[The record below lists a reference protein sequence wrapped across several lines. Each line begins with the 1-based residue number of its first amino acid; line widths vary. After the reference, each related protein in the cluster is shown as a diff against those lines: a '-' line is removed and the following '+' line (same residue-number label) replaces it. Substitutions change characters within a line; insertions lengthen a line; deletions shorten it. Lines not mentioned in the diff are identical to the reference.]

1 MERRQPA
8 GVDAAGAVSSRSDD
22 AALGDAAAAAEA
34 PAVTGAGDLGERMVP
49 LHGVIARLRRDC
61 PWDRVQTHASL
72 APYALDEAAELAEA
86 LQAAQDALSGDAH
99 DRATAVEDMVEELG
113 DVLLQV
119 LMNAAIGEQEGT
131 FTLAEVLETVE
142 AKMLRRHP
150 QLLRPRDEAQRI
162 FLAGYV
168 AHLAMDEIWTQQ
180 IMWPLMEGV
189 EDAGERRRRAL
200 VITLLMTRCDERDYR
215 ALDASVPNYRAPG
228 HWLLAEASDEHT
240 GLLCGIAAR
249 PGPARPGPGW
259 C

>member
-1 MERRQPA
+1 MEPRQPA
-8 GVDAAGAVSSRSDD
+8 GVDAAAAVSTRRDE
-22 AALGDAAAAAEA
+22 AALGDVAATAESH
-34 PAVTGAGDLGERMVP
+34 AVTGAGDLGERMIS

-150 QLLRPRDEAQRI
+150 HV
-162 FLAGYV
+162 F
-168 AHLAMDEIWTQQ
+168 
-180 IMWPLMEGV
+180 
-189 EDAGERRRRAL
+189 
-200 VITLLMTRCDERDYR
+200 ERDPSDPEPSDAELSAQWEAIKAAERKAR
-215 ALDASVPNYRAPG
+215 AAR
-228 HWLLAEASDEHT
+228 
-240 GLLCGIAAR
+240 IAAR
-249 PGPARPGPGW
+249 AARKS
-259 C
+259 